1 MQCVEKLRS
10 SIFIKFCNGRRTITR
25 TCKHS
30 SLNYENL
37 SYNQQVVKL
46 TSEMK
51 DAKGKKITS
60 MFVA

>member
-1 MQCVEKLRS
+1 MGEEQSPEPA
-10 SIFIKFCNGRRTITR
+10 
-25 TCKHS
+25 KHS

-37 SYNQQVVKL
+37 SHNQQVVKL
-46 TSEMK
+46 TCEMK